1 MRRSSKKLY
10 RRWACLCLPLLMLGA
25 CTNDDF
31 QETAGQALQP
41 GEISLQWVP
50 ANMGRVHVQTRG
62 TDPKTALEQ
71 QINRVHVF
79 LFSQDGNWLDPRD
92 ADAVQCY
99 QYLEGRQ
106 NLVLQSEMFA
116 SVEDA
121 AHATVYV
128 LANMP
133 QNMFQD
139 ADGNGYPDDIH
150 SMSDLEACT
159 FTLPTFSATLPQDGL
174 PMVLKREDVDLS
186 PDAATKIISLQLRS
200 LMARIDLNFS
210 MDPLQPADDEYSNR
224 IPSLQVE
231 QVRVGNFPTGGSI
244 SPQLDNAGADAETTG
259 DLIETP
265 VIVEDSELTG
275 QFIRPDQ
282 DVEATFY
289 MFEHARQP
297 KSLGDIFGSNQY
309 PDNITEEEKQRYK
322 NQLAQEDAAY
332 IELEGIYTNHN
343 NHPYHVTYRLYPG
356 ADHTDDFTIKNNR
369 QYINNISIRGIT
381 VNSEGPEALLDTRVD
396 IDKQENPYFIEMLRE
411 RMHDAHFNVTPMDVF
426 IYEPGGEVTVS
437 ILPDE
442 NGDYPEWIRME
453 PMADAP
459 ADVNPTEAVFAT
471 NAGDGKRKYFT
482 ENLLAELANEAH
494 SLSYTVTE
502 EEERIYF
509 YIDENVPTS
518 NDGQRVPDREAT
530 VQIVYNAPD
539 GDMERREVPIRQAG
553 LLPVYFD
560 KFADGG
566 PYDQNREAYTF
577 YIEYYEE
584 YLEHYDG
591 KDTYDETYEGL
602 EWGFDGVE
610 TNLDGSEWHTYLD
623 YGWRN
628 TMYIMRQFRNSLSY
642 GDPEDIDLNMR
653 PRGAA
658 EYCYNKNK
666 RNTQGQVDEVHWYL
680 PTISELEY
688 ALEAWYGT
696 FDVFQSQWY
705 WSSNPGC
712 RRNDTG
718 ENPNYARATQVTYDP
733 DDDEATPEGYV
744 HVQSSANEPY
754 TGYYDDKGEWK
765 IGGHARRTNVFR
777 IRAAY
782 IYQVPNGW
790 NVPDLDN
797 SGNY

>member
-1 MRRSSKKLY
+1 MKRNNKKLY
-10 RRWACLCLPLLMLGA
+10 RRWACFCLPLLMLGA

-31 QETAGQALQP
+31 LEESNHQLRP

-71 QINRVHVF
+71 QINNVHVF
-79 LFSQDGNWLDPRD
+79 LFNDRGEWLVPNG

-99 QYLEGRQ
+99 RYLEGQQ
-106 NLVLQSEMFA
+106 NLVLNSEMFA
-116 SVEDA
+116 NETDA
-121 AHATVYV
+121 ANATVYV

-133 QNMFQD
+133 KDTFTDDNGD
-139 ADGNGYPDDIH
+139 GYPDEINE
-150 SMSDLEACT
+150 MSDLEDFT
-159 FTLPTFSATLPQDGL
+159 FNLPKFSATLPENGL
-174 PMVLKREDVDLS
+174 PMALKENGVNLS
-186 PDAATKIISLQLRS
+186 PGAGTKIISLQLRS

-210 MDPLQPADDEYSNR
+210 INPLQPADDEYSNR

-231 QVRVGNFPTGGSI
+231 EVRVGNFPVGGRI
-244 SPQLDNAGADAETTG
+244 SPQLDNQGEDAVTTG
-259 DLIETP
+259 TLIQEP
-265 VIVEDSELTG
+265 DVVEGSELTA
-275 QFIRPDQ
+275 QIIRPDN

-297 KSLGDIFGSNQY
+297 KALDEIFPGTGQY
-309 PDNITEEEKQRYK
+309 PDNITEAEKQRYK
-322 NQLAQEDAAY
+322 NALAQEDAAY

-343 NHPYHVTYRLYPG
+343 NKAYHVTYRLYPG
-356 ADHTDDFTIKNNR
+356 ADHTDDFIIKNNR
-369 QYINNISIRGIT
+369 QYINNISIQGIT

-396 IDKQENPYFIEMLRE
+396 IDTQENPYFIEMLRE

-426 IYEPGGEVTVS
+426 IYEPGGKVTIS

-442 NGDYPEWIRME
+442 RGQYPDWIRME
-453 PMADAP
+453 PMADS
-459 ADVNPTEAVFAT
+459 PTANGAKKAT
-471 NAGDGKRKYFT
+471 NAGDGKRPYFT
-482 ENLLAELANEAH
+482 ENLLEELRGEEH

-502 EEERIYF
+502 AEERIYF
-509 YIDENVPTS
+509 YIDENVPTR
-518 NDGQRVPDREAT
+518 NDGQRVPEREAEVEIKYVGPSGQEDT
-530 VQIVYNAPD
+530 
-539 GDMERREVPIRQAG
+539 RTVPIRQAG
-553 LLPVYFD
+553 LLPVYFN

-602 EWGFDGVE
+602 EWGFDGVT
-610 TNLDGSEWHTYLD
+610 TNLGGSVWHEFLD

-628 TMYIMRQFRNSLSY
+628 TMSIMRQFRNGLPA
-642 GDPEDIDLNMR
+642 GEPEDIDLNTR

-666 RNTQGQVDEVHWYL
+666 RNEEGQVEEVHWYL

-696 FDVFQSQWY
+696 FDVFQSKWY

-712 RRNDTG
+712 SRNDTG
-718 ENPNYARATQVTYDP
+718 ENSHYARATMVTYDP
-733 DDDEATPEGYV
+733 SDDEANDEGYV

-754 TGYYDDKGEWK
+754 TGYLSGGEWK
-765 IGGHARRTNVFR
+765 IGGHAARTQVFR

-782 IYQVPNGW
+782 IYQVPRGY
-790 NVPDLDN
+790 NVPGLDN
-797 SGNY
+797 RNNY

>member
-1 MRRSSKKLY
+1 MRRSIKNIYGRL
-10 RRWACLCLPLLMLGA
+10 ACLCLPLLMLGA

-31 QETAGQALQP
+31 VEESARALQP

-71 QINRVHVF
+71 QINKVHVF
-79 LFSQDGNWLDPRD
+79 LFNNRGEWLDPQG

-106 NLVLQSEMFA
+106 NLVLQSDMFE
-116 SVEDA
+116 SVTDA
-121 AHATVYV
+121 ADATVYV

-133 QNMFQD
+133 QDMFQD
-139 ADGNGYPDDIH
+139 ADGNGYPDGIG
-150 SMSDLEACT
+150 SMSDLEDVA
-159 FTLPTFSATLPQDGL
+159 FTLPAFSATLPEGGL
-174 PMVLKREDVDLS
+174 PMVLKQENVDLS
-186 PDAATKIISLQLRS
+186 PDATTKIISLQLRS

-231 QVRVGNFPTGGSI
+231 EVRVGNFPTGGRI
-244 SPQLDNAGADAETTG
+244 SPQLDNTGTTVTTG
-259 DLIETP
+259 DLISSP
-265 VIVEDSELTG
+265 VVVQGSELTG

-297 KSLGDIFGSNQY
+297 KSLSDIFTNGQY
-309 PDNITEEEKQRYK
+309 PENITEEEKQRYK
-322 NQLAQEDAAY
+322 NQLAQDDAAY

-356 ADHTDDFTIKNNR
+356 ADHTDDFTIRNNR
-369 QYINNISIRGIT
+369 QYINNISIQGIT

-396 IDKQENPYFIEMLRE
+396 IDTQENPYFIEMLRE

-442 NGDYPEWIRME
+442 SGYYPEWIRME
-453 PMADAP
+453 PMAYS
-459 ADVNPTEAVFAT
+459 PTANGVKKAT
-471 NAGDGKRKYFT
+471 NAGDGKRQYFT
-482 ENLLAELANEAH
+482 DDLLSELAREEH

-502 EEERIYF
+502 GEERIYF
-509 YIDENVPTS
+509 YLDENVPTS
-518 NDGQRVPDREAT
+518 NNGQEVPDREAT
-530 VQIVYNAPD
+530 VQIVYKAPN
-539 GDMERREVPIRQAG
+539 GDTETREVPIRQAG
-553 LLPVYFD
+553 LLPVYFN

-566 PYDQNREAYTF
+566 PYDQGREAYTF

-602 EWGFDGVE
+602 EWGFDGVR

-628 TMYIMRQFRNSLSY
+628 TMSIMRQFRNSLSY
-642 GDPEDIDLNMR
+642 GEPEDIDLNTR

-666 RNTQGQVDEVHWYL
+666 RNTQGQVEEVHWYL

-688 ALEAWYGT
+688 ALETWYGI

-712 RRNDTG
+712 SYNDTG
-718 ENPNYARATQVTYDP
+718 ENSHYARATQVTYDP
-733 DDDEATPEGYV
+733 DDDEATSEGFV
-744 HVQSSANEPY
+744 HIQSSANETYPQY
-754 TGYYDDKGEWK
+754 WDSQKGEWK
-765 IGGHARRTNVFR
+765 PGGHAPRTNVFR

-782 IYQVPNGW
+782 IYQVPDGR

-797 SGNY
+797 RGNYR